1 MLDNNDK
8 KAKKE
13 EKKNNKQ
20 DKNQEKKKSKAKLD
34 DKLREAINKYNEAYT
49 MLNENGLSL
58 LTERKRVVDL
68 LGHIENL
75 VNSLANRPKEYDK
88 SLEEVK
94 INKHSFKDVYE
105 HAASDL
111 NDIKGAAVGMGS
123 GVLGGAAVASLAPSA
138 AMWIA
143 TTFGTASTGTAISA
157 LSGAAATNAALAWL
171 GGGTLAAGGGGTAAG
186 AAFLAFAGPIGWGI
200 AGATILTS
208 VALFARKAFKRNKEK
223 EEEILTVLKNTEK
236 LSECSAKIKVMLSE
250 IDYLRKSVSSEYEK
264 CLKYYN
270 KNFSGIDGDGRFALG
285 TLVNNTKSLSAK
297 LRTSIGN
304 K

>member
-1 MLDNNDK
+1 MLDNKDEKEK
-8 KAKKE
+8 K

-20 DKNQEKKKSKAKLD
+20 EKKKSKEKLD
-34 DKLREAINKYNEAYT
+34 DKLRDAINKYNEAYT
-49 MLNENGLSL
+49 ILNENGLSL

-75 VNSLANRPKEYDK
+75 VNSIANHPKEYDK

-94 INKHSFKDVYE
+94 INKRSFKDVYE
-105 HAASDL
+105 HVVSDL
-111 NDIKGAAVGMGS
+111 NDKKAAAIGMGS
-123 GVLGGAAVASLAPSA
+123 GVLGGATIASLAPSV
-138 AMWIA
+138 AMWMA

-171 GGGTLAAGGGGTAAG
+171 GGGALAAGGGGTAAG
-186 AAFLAFAGPIGWGI
+186 TAFLALAGPIGWGI

-223 EEEILTVLKNTEK
+223 EEEILTVIKNTEK
-236 LSECSAKIKVMLSE
+236 LNECSAKISTMLGE
-250 IDYLRKSVSSEYEK
+250 IDYLRQSVSCEYEG

-270 KNFSGIDGDGRFALG
+270 NNFLGIDGDGKFALG
-285 TLVNNTKSLSAK
+285 TLVNNTKSLSTK
-297 LRTSIGN
+297 LRTSIGD

>member
-8 KAKKE
+8 KVKKE

-186 AAFLAFAGPIGWGI
+186 AAFLAFAEPIGWGI

-208 VALFARKAFKRNKEK
+208 AALFARKAFKRNKEK

-236 LSECSAKIKVMLSE
+236 LSECSAKITAILSE
-250 IDYLRKSVSSEYEK
+250 IDYLRQSVSSEYEN

-270 KNFSGIDGDGRFALG
+270 NNFSGIDGDGRFALG
-285 TLVNNTKSLSAK
+285 TLVNNTKSLSTK
-297 LRTSIGN
+297 LRISIGD
-304 K
+304 

>member
-8 KAKKE
+8 KVKKE

-138 AMWIA
+138 
-143 TTFGTASTGTAISA
+143 STGTAISA

-208 VALFARKAFKRNKEK
+208 AALFARKAFKRNKEK

-236 LSECSAKIKVMLSE
+236 LSECSAKITAILSE
-250 IDYLRKSVSSEYEK
+250 IDYLRQSVSSEYEN

-270 KNFSGIDGDGRFALG
+270 NNFSGIDGDGRFALG
-285 TLVNNTKSLSAK
+285 TLVNNTKSLSTK
-297 LRTSIGN
+297 LRISIGD
-304 K
+304 